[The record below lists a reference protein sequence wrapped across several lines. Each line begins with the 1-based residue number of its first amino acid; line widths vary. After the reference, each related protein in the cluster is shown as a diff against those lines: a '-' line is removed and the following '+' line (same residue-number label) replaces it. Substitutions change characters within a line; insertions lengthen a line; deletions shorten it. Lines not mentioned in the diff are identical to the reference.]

1 MRISERVR
9 VPITLRTMTSEDL
22 PQVLAVQA
30 SCYPPEL
37 RDGAAA
43 FLSRLVFQP
52 TTNLVAETAE
62 GISAYLLSHPWRRG
76 SPPPLDTELPP
87 RDGPSD
93 CWFIQDLSV
102 SPDHRGSGLAHALYA
117 AGREVAAGLA
127 LCRSE
132 LIAVQDADA
141 FWRSLGYRAVT
152 ASSGLAHKL
161 ASYGPSA
168 TYMARDL

>member
-1 MRISERVR
+1 
-9 VPITLRTMTSEDL
+9 MTSADL

-37 RDGAAA
+37 HDGAAA
-43 FLSRLVFQP
+43 FQSRLAFEP
-52 TTNLVAETAE
+52 KTNLVAETAE
-62 GISAYLLSHPWRRG
+62 GVSAYLLSHPWRRG
-76 SPPPLDTELPP
+76 SPPPLDTELP
-87 RDGPSD
+87 RCGGPAD

-102 SPDHRGSGLAHALYA
+102 SPDHRGSGLAHALYD
-117 AGREVAAGLA
+117 AGREAAAGLA

-132 LIAVQDADA
+132 LVAVQDAEA

-152 ASSGLAHKL
+152 ATSGLAHKL
-161 ASYGPSA
+161 TTYGPGA